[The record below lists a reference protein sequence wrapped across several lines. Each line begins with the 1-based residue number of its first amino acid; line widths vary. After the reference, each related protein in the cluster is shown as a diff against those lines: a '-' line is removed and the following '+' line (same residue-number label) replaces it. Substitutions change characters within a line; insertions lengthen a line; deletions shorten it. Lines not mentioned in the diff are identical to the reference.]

1 MRDRSYMAVRVCV
14 VVVAASMVT
23 PVAGLAQTTG
33 DADAPRTAWGAPDLQ
48 GVWDFRTLTPFERPT
63 ELGEK
68 DVLTDEERAEFE
80 ASRLAEF
87 AVRDDQKPAD
97 IVGNYNQFWFDP
109 GTTAVETNRTSLVI
123 EPSDGRV
130 PMLTPAEATRQAEVE
145 RIRRGLLMHD
155 ITPGGWVED
164 MGSNAL
170 QVRCIVGFNSGP
182 PMTPGGYNQNVQLF
196 QTEDHVVLLNEMVH
210 NARIIPLDSR
220 GHLDQDIRQWT
231 GDSHGHWDGDTLVI
245 QTTNFLR
252 ETGFRSGSTDANLR
266 LTERFTRVS
275 PQTLMYEATI
285 DDPTVWSSLWAYQI
299 PMQKSDQP
307 LYEYACHEGNYGL
320 YNMLAGAR
328 EAEMAAEIAARGPK

>member
-1 MRDRSYMAVRVCV
+1 MSHRFDLATWVCLAVVGMV
-14 VVVAASMVT
+14 GAASE
-23 PVAGLAQTTG
+23 GLAQSPE
-33 DADAPRTAWGAPDLQ
+33 APRTAWGTPDLQ
-48 GVWDFRTLTPFERPT
+48 GVWDFRTLTPFERPE

-68 DVLTDEERAEFE
+68 DVLTDEEQAEFE
-80 ASRLAEF
+80 ANRLAEF
-87 AVRDDQKPAD
+87 AVRDDQEPAD
-97 IVGNYNQFWFDP
+97 VVGNYNQFWFDP
-109 GTTAVETNRTSLVI
+109 GTSAVETNRTSLVV

-130 PMLTPAEATRQAEVE
+130 PAMTPAAARRQAEVAQ
-145 RIRRGLLMHD
+145 IRRGLLMHD

-164 MGSNAL
+164 MGSDAL

-210 NARIIPLDSR
+210 NARIVPLDGSA
-220 GHLDQDIRQWT
+220 HLDRDIRQWT
-231 GDSHGHWDGDTLVI
+231 GDSRGYWDGDTLVVE
-245 QTTNFLR
+245 TRNFLR
-252 ETGFRSGSTDANLR
+252 ETGFRRGRSDENLY

-285 DDPTVWSSLWAYQI
+285 VDATIWSQPWAYQI
-299 PMQKSDQP
+299 PMQLSDQP

-328 EAEMAAEIAARGPK
+328 EAEQAAEDAAGGAR